1 MSGTGE
7 AVAAASDST
16 AVTGYR
22 GPAPRTG
29 QVPGV
34 PVSVSRTGDATAT
47 HGAIAVT
54 GNLHVDTLNVVQR
67 GPQEP
72 ASWPHQVGVIPLRA
86 RSFQHRGAVDQLAAR
101 VDGGGTAVLS
111 QVLTGM
117 GGVGKTQ
124 LAADYA
130 RTAWEYGGLDV
141 LVWVTAST
149 REAVVAAYAQAGVE
163 LCRAD
168 PGDPERA
175 ARSFLAWLTP
185 KAGARPCRWLIVLD
199 DVTDPADLRG
209 LWPPAGGHGRTLIT
223 TRRRDAALA
232 GDGRRLIQVGVFSK
246 REALTYL
253 TTSLAAHGR
262 TESTDQL
269 ELLVCE
275 LGHLPLALA
284 QAAAYLIDSGDTV
297 ATYRELL
304 ADRTTTL
311 TDTAPDALPDDQAL
325 PLAAAWS
332 LSVDRADTLR
342 PAGLARPM
350 LQLAAMLDANG
361 IPHDVL
367 TSPPVLAHLAT
378 PDTTGQGGPV
388 SARDAVHALRALHRL
403 SLLDHTPE
411 TPHQAVRVHQLIQRA
426 TRDTLTAERFDRIAR
441 TAGDA
446 LIAAWPAVE
455 RDTALAQNLR
465 ANAIA
470 LASCAEDA
478 LHRPDVHP
486 VQFRTG
492 DSYGSTGQLAL
503 ARDHYW
509 YLAETTRRHL
519 GPYHAGTL
527 AARSNFAFWRG
538 RAGDAAGAV
547 DAFAELLADQVRV
560 FGPVHRDTLA
570 IQGNL
575 ARMRGEAG
583 DAAGAAEAFADLL
596 KHMVRVHGEDHP
608 DTLTTRSHLARM
620 RGEAG
625 DAAGAAEAFADLLVD
640 RVRVLG
646 EDHRDTLTTRS
657 NLAAWRGRA
666 GDAVGAADAL
676 VALLADRVRVLG
688 EDHPETLV
696 AGGSLA
702 AWRGRAGDAAGA
714 VEALTALL
722 KRMVSVLGEDHPDTL
737 TTRNNLAV
745 MRGKTGDVAGA
756 VADFAA
762 LLADRVRIFG
772 EDHPDTL
779 ITRGNLA
786 GMRGLAGDATGAAQA
801 LTDLLD
807 HMTRVL
813 SKDHPHLRTVQVGLA
828 HWRGQAERSKRAR

>member
-1 MSGTGE
+1 MSGTGD
-7 AVAAASDST
+7 ANATDGGVAST
-16 AVTGYR
+16 G
-22 GPAPRTG
+22 
-29 QVPGV
+29 
-34 PVSVSRTGDATAT
+34 
-47 HGAIAVT
+47 HMHI
-54 GNLHVDTLNVVQR
+54 DTLNVVQR
-67 GPQEP
+67 APQEP
-72 ASWPHQVGVIPLRA
+72 APWPHQVGVIPLRA
-86 RSFQHRGAVDQLAAR
+86 RSFQHRGAVDQLATR
-101 VDGGGTAVLS
+101 IDGGGTAVLS

-130 RTAWEYGGLDV
+130 STAWEYGGLDV

-149 REAVVAAYAQAGVE
+149 REAVVAGYAQAGVE

-185 KAGARPCRWLIVLD
+185 KAGTRPCRWLIVLD

-232 GDGRRLIQVGVFSK
+232 GDGRRPIQVGVFSK

-262 TESTDQL
+262 TEPADQL
-269 ELLVCE
+269 DALVCE

-284 QAAAYLIDSGDTV
+284 QAAAYLIDTGDTV

-342 PAGLARPM
+342 PVGLARPM
-350 LQLAAMLDANG
+350 LQLVAMLDANG

-388 SARDAVHALRALHRL
+388 SVRDAVHALRALHRL

-426 TRDTLTAERFDRIAR
+426 TCDTLTAERFDRIAR

-446 LIAAWPAVE
+446 LIAAWPAIE
-455 RDTALAQNLR
+455 RDTGFAQTLR

-470 LASCAEDA
+470 LAGCAEDA
-478 LHRPDVHP
+478 LHRPDVHA
-486 VQFRTG
+486 VLFRTG
-492 DSYGSTGQLAL
+492 YSYGSNGQLVA
-503 ARDHYW
+503 ARDHYQ
-509 YLAETTRRHL
+509 HL
-519 GPYHAGTL
+519 AGTIRHHFGADHP
-527 AARSNFAFWRG
+527 AAFGARNDFAFWRG
-538 RAGDAAGAV
+538 QAGDAAGA
-547 DAFAELLADQVRV
+547 AETFAELLADHVRL
-560 FGPVHRDTLA
+560 FGPVHRGTLA

-583 DAAGAAEAFADLL
+583 DAAGAAAAFADLL
-596 KHMVRVHGEDHP
+596 KRMVRVLGEDHP
-608 DTLTTRSHLARM
+608 DTFTTRSHLARM
-620 RGEAG
+620 RGETG
-625 DAAGAAEAFADLLVD
+625 DAAGAAEAFA
-640 RVRVLG
+640 
-646 EDHRDTLTTRS
+646 
-657 NLAAWRGRA
+657 
-666 GDAVGAADAL
+666 
-676 VALLADRVRVLG
+676 ALLADRVRVLG
-688 EDHPETLV
+688 EDHPATV
-696 AGGSLA
+696 TTRNNLA
-702 AWRGRAGDAAGA
+702 AWRGQAGGAAGAVDAFAALLTDRARDLGVDHPDTLITQGNLASMRGEAGDAAGA
-714 VEALTALL
+714 AAAFADLL
-722 KRMVSVLGEDHPDTL
+722 KRMVRVLGEDHPDTF
-737 TTRNNLAV
+737 TTRNNLAAW
-745 MRGKTGDVAGA
+745 RGQAGDVAGA
-756 VADFAA
+756 VDAFAG
-762 LLADRVRIFG
+762 LLADRVRVLG

-786 GMRGLAGDATGAAQA
+786 SMRGLAGDAAGAAQA
-801 LTDLLD
+801 LTDLLE

-813 SKDHPHLRTVQVGLA
+813 SENHPHLRTARVGLDY
-828 HWRGQAERSKRAR
+828 WRGQAKRNKQRR